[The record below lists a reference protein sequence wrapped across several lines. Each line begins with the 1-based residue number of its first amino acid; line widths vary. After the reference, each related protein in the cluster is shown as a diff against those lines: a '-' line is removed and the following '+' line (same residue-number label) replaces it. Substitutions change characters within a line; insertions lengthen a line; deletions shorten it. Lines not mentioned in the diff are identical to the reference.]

1 MEETNRANWIL
12 ESFESKYDELQ
23 NYCDYCHKSGHNKN
37 DCKLFRKHELMKQ
50 SNIPKRY
57 WGTLDPLKAFL
68 MNETIHGYSARKFYN
83 TIKLPIQMEEII
95 HPLCDSER

>member
-1 MEETNRANWIL
+1 MEETSRANLIL
-12 ESFESKYDELQ
+12 DNFETKYGKLQ
-23 NYCDYCHKSGHNKN
+23 KHCCYCHKTGHEKRE
-37 DCKLFRKHELMKQ
+37 CRMFIKHESLKK
-50 SNIPKRY
+50 SNIPQRY
-57 WGTLDPLKAFL
+57 WGALDPLKAFL

>member
-1 MEETNRANWIL
+1 MEETSRANMIL
-12 ESFESKYDELQ
+12 DNFETKYGKLQ
-23 NYCDYCHKSGHNKN
+23 KHCNYCYRSGHDKI
-37 DCKLFRKHELMKQ
+37 DCKLLYKHNLMKQ
-50 SNIPKRY
+50 SNIPERY